1 MGRANNHARTLQPVR
16 AGQPGDRRKSVVGDS
31 WRRIALMPGAGF
43 EEDEKVAR
51 TSSTAWAVRERRQF
65 NAVIWMA
72 NLSE

>member
-1 MGRANNHARTLQPVR
+1 
-16 AGQPGDRRKSVVGDS
+16 
-31 WRRIALMPGAGF
+31 MPGAGF